1 MEVLVS
7 VLLLSF
13 GILGLVGLQARAI
26 GFSVDAEDRN
36 RAALLANDIASVIW
50 LNRSVTVPAATL
62 TAWQA
67 RIGNAAAAGL
77 PNGQGTV
84 TAVAGTTNSA
94 DISITWRTPSRKTGE
109 ASSLLTTR
117 VTVNL
122 P

>member
-36 RAALLANDIASVIW
+36 RAALLANDIASDIW
-50 LNRSVTVPAATL
+50 LNRSVTVPADTL
-62 TAWQA
+62 KNWQA
-67 RIGNAAAAGL
+67 KVGNAGAAGL
-77 PNGQGTV
+77 PNGEVTV

-94 DISITWRTPSRKTGE
+94 DIRITWRAPSRKTAE
-109 ASSLLTTR
+109 AGSVLSTR